1 MWRGLKRKKEPEGE
15 GRAEERN
22 DGGNNKKKKKRCGSG
37 EARSDLR
44 NGN

>member
-1 MWRGLKRKKEPEGE
+1 MWRGLKRKKD
-15 GRAEERN
+15 RAEERN